1 MHFRGI
7 IFDLDGTLADTLSDI
22 GDAMN
27 RVLAFRGYPSH
38 PLDKYKLFIGN
49 GIENLV
55 RTSLPRGVSDD
66 LVEECRQAL
75 LNDYST
81 NCLVKTRLYAG
92 ISGLLNQLSERR
104 LAVSVL
110 SNKDHDLTL
119 KIVAALAPGFPF
131 VSVLGARDGI
141 PRKPDPAGALLIGA
155 KTGIPAHEMLYAGDT
170 DVDMQT
176 AVRAGMFAIGCLW
189 GFRSAG
195 ELEQSGA
202 AALVQNPGEIL
213 HFF

>member
-1 MHFRGI
+1 MAYKGI

-27 RVLAFRGYPSH
+27 RVLASRGYHSH
-38 PLDKYKLFIGN
+38 PQEKYRLFIGN

-55 RTSLPRGVSDD
+55 RTSLPQGVSAG
-66 LVEECRQAL
+66 LLQECRQAL
-75 LNDYST
+75 LDDYSA

-92 ISGLLNQLSERR
+92 ISGLLNELAEKQLK
-104 LAVSVL
+104 VSVL

-119 KIVAALAPGFPF
+119 KIVAALVPGYPF
-131 VSVLGARDGI
+131 AEVLGSRADI
-141 PRKPDPAGALLIGA
+141 PRKPDPAGALLIGN

-202 AALVQNPGEIL
+202 AALVHNPGEIL